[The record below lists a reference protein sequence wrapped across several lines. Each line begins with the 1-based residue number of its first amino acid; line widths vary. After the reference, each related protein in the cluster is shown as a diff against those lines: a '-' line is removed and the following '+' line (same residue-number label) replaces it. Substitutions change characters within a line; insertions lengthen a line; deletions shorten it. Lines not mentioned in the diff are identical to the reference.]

1 MIKEELMRQHTDVS
15 ELVPEMYK
23 FDPKE
28 VSYLVYG
35 SKEKYRMLSDVE
47 RKCAAPPIIH
57 NLDRRE
63 AFRINLERGR
73 QLKENIDKFGFPKI
87 DYMNNQF
94 YGNMQN
100 GLYPSNMSHAMFEAL
115 IRVLGTDEQIK
126 KYLQDTLDEKILG

>member
-23 FDPKE
+23 FDQKE

-35 SKEKYRMLSDVE
+35 SKEKYQMLSAVE
-47 RKCAAPPIIH
+47 RKCAAPPIMH
-57 NLDRRE
+57 NHDRRE

-73 QLKENIDKFGFPKI
+73 ELKENIEKFGFPKI